1 MQVLDGLIPTLLES
15 LDVVSRELIGVIPA
29 CELDARASQQAF
41 NQPLAS
47 PVTGEAE
54 LEDFEPSANAP
65 TPTTSIVDNR
75 QIIMNHMKRSKVTW
89 SGDEQMSVDVLT
101 TPIMRQ
107 QYEQAMRKLANAIE
121 ADAAEEAIAGA
132 LAFGNV
138 VGTPGS
144 SPFSKDTKAL
154 TRARKVLSDNGAI
167 GSNGEIPQ
175 LECILNTEAA
185 MDLRNLDKLQKV
197 NESGDNTLLRRGLLG
212 NLYGFGI
219 RESAGFKPH
228 AKGSGDGYLV
238 NGDVAKGSKEIAIDS
253 GTGTFAK
260 GDIVHFGED
269 TDHLYIVAEDVPT
282 GGTILKLTTPLTVGV
297 KDNDAVTI
305 GEAYLASAAFRHGA
319 VQLATRVPA
328 VPRFNGAMRD
338 LAIDRTVITDPVS
351 KLSFEVAIWGGAYQ
365 ATITFAAVWGV
376 KNIKGEHSVAILG

>member
-1 MQVLDGLIPTLLES
+1 MQVLDGLIPTLYES

-47 PVTGEAE
+47 PVTGEVE
-54 LEDFEPSANAP
+54 LEDFTPSSTAP
-65 TPTTSIVDNR
+65 NPTQSVVDNR
-75 QIIMNHMKRSKVTW
+75 QLIMNRMKRAKVTW
-89 SGDEQMSVDVLT
+89 SGDEQMSVETLA
-101 TPIMRQ
+101 TPIMKQ
-107 QYEQAMRKLANAIE
+107 QYEQAMRAVANAIE
-121 ADAAEEAIAGA
+121 ADCAEEAVAGA

-138 VGTPGS
+138 VGTPGT
-144 SPFSKDTKAL
+144 SPFASDTKAL
-154 TRARKVLSDNGAI
+154 TRARKILADNGAI

-197 NESGDNTLLRRGLLG
+197 NESGDDTLLRRGLLG

-228 AKGSGDGYLV
+228 TKGVAEGYLV
-238 NGDVAKGSKEIAIDS
+238 NGDIAKGVTEITIDTGS
-253 GTGTFAK
+253 GAFNK
-260 GDIVHFGED
+260 GDIVTFGSD
-269 TDHLYIVAEDVPT
+269 TTHMYIVAEDLDS
-282 GGTILKLTTPLTVGV
+282 GGTLLKITTPLTVEV
-297 KDNDAVTI
+297 ADNAAVNVS
-305 GEAYLASAAFRHGA
+305 ESYLSSAAFRRGA

-328 VPRFNGAMRD
+328 VPTFNGVVRD
-338 LAIDRTVITDPVS
+338 LAIDRTIITDPVS
-351 KLSFEVAIWGGAYQ
+351 KISFEVAIWGGAYQ

-376 KNIKGEHSVAILG
+376 RNIKGEHSVALLG